1 MGIDIYAVLVNHQ
14 SAVAME
20 EKSGVDYDILYD
32 ENLAM
37 ARHMGLIHK
46 DAIPTKNRRLAGRMG
61 LIDEDDTDPIDGIDL
76 ATPATFLFDAD
87 GKLLWSYV
95 STNYRIRPDT
105 VDLLVAAEKHLGN

>member
-14 SAVAME
+14 SAVAMK

-46 DAIPTKNRRLAGRMG
+46 GAIPTKNRRLAGRMG
-61 LIDEDDTDPIDGIDL
+61 LIDKDDAIPIQGIDL

-87 GKLLWSYV
+87 GKMLWSYV

-105 VDLLVAAEKHLGN
+105 VDLLAAAEKALW